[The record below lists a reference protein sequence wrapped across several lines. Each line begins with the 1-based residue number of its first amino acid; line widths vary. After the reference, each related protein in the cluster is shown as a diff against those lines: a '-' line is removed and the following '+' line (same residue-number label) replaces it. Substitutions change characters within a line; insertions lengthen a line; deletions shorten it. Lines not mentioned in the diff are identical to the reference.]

1 MLKSTGLWSNYD
13 SAVCTKPMSNILLSA
28 ATNTDLNQLDF
39 IYIKALTHVSTSL
52 LLMHIVEEEI
62 TQHTC

>member
-1 MLKSTGLWSNYD
+1 
-13 SAVCTKPMSNILLSA
+13 MSNILLSA

-52 LLMHIVEEEI
+52 LMHIVEEEI

>member
-1 MLKSTGLWSNYD
+1 
-13 SAVCTKPMSNILLSA
+13 MSNILLSA

-62 TQHTC
+62 TQHTCYVCKQ